1 MSNTLTAFVH
11 TLRFEANDVIS
22 VELRPAPGVVFPPF
36 EAGSHIDLHLPNGM
50 VRNYSLLNAQGEE
63 GRYVIG
69 VLRDR
74 ASRGGSRCVHQDLR
88 VGMTLPISAPRNNFQ
103 LHEDAGHSVLVAGGI
118 GVTPI
123 LGMARR
129 LKALG
134 KPFELLYF
142 ARSRASAAFVAELE
156 ALGVSVYWHFDD
168 ERGAP
173 PDLKAL
179 LGRRPV
185 EAGTHYYA
193 CGPAVML
200 DAFEAVCADLGHT
213 NAHIERFSAVEVAAS
228 SDAQAVYTVD
238 LQRSGKTFTIT
249 PEKSLLNTLLDAG
262 IDVPFSCSEGIC
274 GTCET
279 KVVSGIPDHRD
290 SVLSAKEKATNKS
303 MMVCVS
309 GCKSSALVL
318 DL

>member
-142 ARSRASAAFVAELE
+142 ARSRASAAFIAELE
-156 ALGVSVYWHFDD
+156 ALGVPAYWHFDD

-179 LGRRPV
+179 LAYSTVSQLGWIIALIGLGNS
-185 EAGTHYYA
+185 AGLA
-193 CGPAVML
+193 
-200 DAFEAVCADLGHT
+200 
-213 NAHIERFSAVEVAAS
+213 VAALHTFAHALFKRLTAS
-228 SDAQAVYTVD
+228 NQLSQAQTTARHFVFIGRANAAPCRADFGITTMNLTRLIECD
-238 LQRSGKTFTIT
+238 MTLQ
-249 PEKSLLNTLLDAG
+249 N
-262 IDVPFSCSEGIC
+262 
-274 GTCET
+274 
-279 KVVSGIPDHRD
+279 
-290 SVLSAKEKATNKS
+290 
-303 MMVCVS
+303 
-309 GCKSSALVL
+309 
-318 DL
+318 

>member
-1 MSNTLTAFVH
+1 M
-11 TLRFEANDVIS
+11 
-22 VELRPAPGVVFPPF
+22 
-36 EAGSHIDLHLPNGM
+36 
-50 VRNYSLLNAQGEE
+50 
-63 GRYVIG
+63 
-69 VLRDR
+69 
-74 ASRGGSRCVHQDLR
+74 HQDLR

-142 ARSRASAAFVAELE
+142 ARSRASAAFIAELE
-156 ALGVSVYWHFDD
+156 ALGVPAYWHFDD

-200 DAFEAVCADLGHT
+200 DAFEAVCAELGHT

-290 SVLSAKEKATNKS
+290 SVLSVKEKATNKS

>member
-1 MSNTLTAFVH
+1 MSNTLSAFVH
-11 TLRFEANDVIS
+11 TLRFEALDTIS

-36 EAGSHIDLHLPNGM
+36 EAGAHIDLHLPNGM
-50 VRNYSLLNAQGEE
+50 VRNYSLLNAQGEQ

-88 VGMTLPISAPRNNFQ
+88 VGMVLPISAPRNNFR
-103 LHEDAGHSVLVAGGI
+103 LHEDAAHSVLVAGGI

-134 KPFELLYF
+134 KSFELLYC
-142 ARSRASAAFVAELE
+142 ARSRASAAFIAELE
-156 ALGVSVYWHFDD
+156 ALQAPTHWHFDD
-168 ERGAP
+168 EQGAP
-173 PDLKAL
+173 PDLKTL
-179 LGRRPV
+179 LSRRPPDG
-185 EAGTHYYA
+185 ATHYYA

-200 DAFEAVCADLGHT
+200 DAFEAVCAQLGHT
-213 NAHIERFSAVEVAAS
+213 QAHIERFNAVEVAAS
-228 SDAQAVYTVD
+228 SDAQAVYTVE
-238 LQRSGKTFTIT
+238 LQRSGKSFTIT
-249 PEKSLLNTLLDAG
+249 PEKNLLNTLLDAG

-279 KVVSGIPDHRD
+279 KVIAGIPDHRD
-290 SVLSAKEKATNKS
+290 SVLSAKEKASNKS

-309 GCKSSALVL
+309 GCKSSTLVL